1 MADEIQRLIT
11 VCGNDDGLVNTHASR
26 YFASLTKGT
35 NEFSHEI
42 IEGTCSDSDS
52 ASIIIRRVI
61 DAILTLPFFP
71 GRKVVWLKNASFLG
85 DSVTGKAEATESA
98 LQSLARIFEKGL
110 PDDVCF
116 LISATE
122 FDKRRSFN
130 KLLVKTGQFEEYNKP
145 DISQD
150 GWEAEVASLVRQ
162 AASERNLEFERSA
175 MDLMTHRVSESS
187 RQIVSEV
194 EKLDL
199 FLGERRTVTEQDIYL
214 MIPQTRSGIIFEISR
229 AIEQGRT
236 AEAVDMIDFQLERG
250 EQPVGIIRAA
260 IIPTL
265 RNLLS
270 AKILCDKLHLKV
282 LNYREF
288 GAQLENLPSY
298 AKGLVPLKKDGT
310 PNIYP
315 LFLAAQKVKR
325 FSLDH
330 LKKSLQICFEA
341 DKSLVSSSLD
351 PRLVLHRL
359 VISIS
364 S

>member
-1 MADEIQRLIT
+1 MANETHQLIT
-11 VCGNDDGLVNTHASR
+11 VCGSDEGLVSTHASR
-26 YFASLTKGT
+26 YFSSLTEGT

-42 IEGTCSDSDS
+42 IEGTCSDSE
-52 ASIIIRRVI
+52 AAALICRRVVE
-61 DAILTLPFFP
+61 AIQTLPFFP
-71 GRKVVWLKNASFLG
+71 GKKVVWLKNASFLG
-85 DSVTGKAEATESA
+85 DSVTAKSEATESG
-98 LQSLARIFEKGL
+98 LQSIARLIEQGL
-110 PDDVCF
+110 PHDVA
-116 LISATE
+116 LLVSATE

-130 KLLVKTGQFEEYNKP
+130 KLLVKTGFVEEYNKP

-150 GWEAEVASLVRQ
+150 GWEAEVAAIIRQ
-162 AASERNLEFERSA
+162 AAAERQLEFERGA
-175 MDLMTHRVSESS
+175 MDLMIHRVSESS
-187 RQIVSEV
+187 RQIFSEI

-199 FLGERRTVTEQDIYL
+199 FLGERRTITEKDIYQ
-214 MIPQTRSGIIFEISR
+214 MVPQTRSGIIFEISR

-236 AEAVDMIDFQLERG
+236 SEAVDMIDFQLERG
-250 EQPVGIIRAA
+250 EQAVGIIRAA

-270 AKILCDKLHLKV
+270 AKILCDQLHLKV

-288 GAQLENLPSY
+288 GAQLEKLPAY
-298 AKGLVPLKKDGT
+298 AKGLIPLKKDGT

-325 FSLDH
+325 FSLDQ
-330 LKKSLQICFEA
+330 LKKSLRTCFDA